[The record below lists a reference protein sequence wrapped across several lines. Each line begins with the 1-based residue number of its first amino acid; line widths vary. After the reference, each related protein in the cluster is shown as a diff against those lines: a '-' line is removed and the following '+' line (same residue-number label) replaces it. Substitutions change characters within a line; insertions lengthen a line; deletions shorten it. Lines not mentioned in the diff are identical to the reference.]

1 MANNTSK
8 AETQDK
14 TAKKMLLSII
24 GQLKPG
30 TPEFDMKKDFI
41 KDEITGKVKRYFG
54 KTIAKAGDMEV
65 YRAAALTIRD
75 EIMEK
80 WVSLSGKN
88 VRESRKKELYYLS
101 FEFLMAELWET
112 I

>member
-14 TAKKMLLSII
+14 TAKNVAEYHR
-24 GQLKPG
+24 QLKPG

-54 KTIAKAGDMEV
+54 KTIAKAGRHGSLPCCSAH
-65 YRAAALTIRD
+65 YTRRD
-75 EIMEK
+75 NGKVGKLSEK
-80 WVSLSGKN
+80 
-88 VRESRKKELYYLS
+88 
-101 FEFLMAELWET
+101 
-112 I
+112 